1 MSGGRLQ
8 ITNFPP
14 GALVPAMQEL
24 DAVQEGALDAMNS
37 PASIYQGQVGI
48 VSNFWTGYPAGP
60 GPAEEVI
67 WYMIGGG
74 KELYQEMLGN
84 AGYDNVFHA
93 GFWAL
98 SSAELSILIAT
109 GLDWRR
115 I

>member
-1 MSGGRLQ
+1 
-8 ITNFPP
+8 
-14 GALVPAMQEL
+14 
-24 DAVQEGALDAMNS
+24 
-37 PASIYQGQVGI
+37 
-48 VSNFWTGYPAGP
+48 
-60 GPAEEVI
+60 
-67 WYMIGGG
+67 
-74 KELYQEMLGN
+74 MLGN